1 MRDGLI
7 GAALE
12 APPPL
17 DIARMAVFA
26 DLDGTL
32 AKIRPRP
39 DDVGPDPHRDEI
51 LGGLAGKLGGALAI
65 VSGRSLEDLDRILGG
80 RVPAIAAV
88 HGLVRRRADR
98 QLIEAVSAPVS
109 KAVLDA
115 LKAFQAQRP
124 GLLIEDKGPSV
135 ALHFRAAPEAAAAC
149 EALARRLAQEAGLV
163 VQAGDMVVELRA
175 PGPTKGEAVEAFM
188 QEPPFAG
195 RTPIF
200 IGDDLTD
207 ENGFIGAERLGGFG
221 VIVGSRRPTRARF
234 ALKDVE
240 AALEWLSAAALA

>member
-1 MRDGLI
+1 MTEP
-7 GAALE
+7 ALG
-12 APPPL
+12 APPSL
-17 DIARMAVFA
+17 DIARMAIFA

-32 AKIRPRP
+32 AEIRPRP

-51 LGGLAGKLGGALAI
+51 LGRLAGRLGGAFAI
-65 VSGRSLEDLDRILGG
+65 VSGRGLEDLDRIFEG
-80 RVPAIAAV
+80 RIPAIAAV

-98 QLIEAVSAPVS
+98 LLVEAASASVPASVI
-109 KAVLDA
+109 DA
-115 LKAFQAQRP
+115 LKAYQAQRP

-135 ALHFRAAPEAAAAC
+135 ALHFRAAPAAAGAC
-149 EALARRLAQEAGLV
+149 EALARRLAWETGLV

-175 PGPTKGEAVEAFM
+175 PGPSKGEAVEAFM

-195 RTPIF
+195 RTAIF

-207 ENGFIGAERLGGFG
+207 ENGFAGAERLGGFG

-234 ALKDVE
+234 ALKDVD
-240 AALEWLSAAALA
+240 AALAWLSAAAPP